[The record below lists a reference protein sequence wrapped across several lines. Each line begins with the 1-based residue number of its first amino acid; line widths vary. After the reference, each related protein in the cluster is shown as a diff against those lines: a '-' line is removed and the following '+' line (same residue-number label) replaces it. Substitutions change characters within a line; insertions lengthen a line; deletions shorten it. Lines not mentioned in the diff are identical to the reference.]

1 MSFLGNASLFAAAA
15 CLLCGA
21 VCAALSRRR
30 GAGPWAHR
38 AAAFVHAATAAVFT
52 ASAVLAVVL
61 VRGDFTFRYVADH
74 TSRSLPVVYRLT
86 AFWAGA
92 EGSLLLWLLLMAACS
107 SVSLRAARKTD
118 GGGLGRYLLAMS
130 LTEFLFALLALR
142 VSNPFG
148 TLAVP
153 PPDGAGMNPLL
164 QNPAMIWHPPLLI
177 LGYAAFAV
185 PFALALSALAD
196 PEGPGDWTRR
206 ARAWT
211 LFAWAALTA
220 GIVLGAQ
227 WAYVELGWG
236 GYWGWDPVEN
246 ASLIPW
252 LGATAFVH
260 LSALHR
266 RRGAFPRLVPFLAVT
281 TFLLC
286 IFGTWLTRSGALD
299 SVHAFQ
305 RSGVGGWLL
314 AFMGVALAVTLVLL
328 AAGRRKGRPA
338 GAWKPGPGD
347 AAVTLSAG
355 FLIAFLI
362 VVAYGTVHGILPGWM
377 QSGPGAPG
385 DVPARVSTA
394 DGTGPSPSTNL
405 VSALPPRFFN
415 RAVVPLGIAL
425 VALLGIHQVLRRP
438 RDPLG
443 KLVAFAALLLPA
455 AAVAGALVNLLDGN
469 VPAAVLFALCAAALP
484 AVVAGTLR
492 GGPTRPRLAAALCHL
507 GFVVVAAGIGASG
520 WFARESR
527 VVARPGET
535 FTDGEFRLIFNR
547 LVVEDP
553 DAEKAVY
560 RAEFSLVPP
569 RAGAPP
575 DFAPEVRFYRRTGGT
590 GMEVDVRT
598 GFVRDLYLAFFPMN
612 PERGEVAV
620 QLRVI
625 PGMSWI
631 WFGAALAVIGAL
643 LAVPRPR
650 RGEDDDGRGP

>member
-1 MSFLGNASLFAAAA
+1 MSFLGNASLFTAAA
-15 CLLCGA
+15 CLLCGTF
-21 VCAALSRRR
+21 CAALSRRR
-30 GAGPWAHR
+30 DPGPWAHR
-38 AAAFVHAATAAVFT
+38 AARFVHAANAAVIA
-52 ASAVLAVVL
+52 ASVVLAVAL
-61 VRGDFTFRYVADH
+61 LRGDFAFRYVADH

-92 EGSLLLWLLLMAACS
+92 EGSLLLWFLLVAVCAS
-107 SVSLRAARKTD
+107 ASLRTARKTA
-118 GGGLGRYLLAMS
+118 GEGLGGYLLAIS
-130 LTEFLFALLALR
+130 LTELLFALLTLR

-153 PPDGAGMNPLL
+153 PADGAGMNPLL
-164 QNPAMIWHPPLLI
+164 LNPAMIWHPPLLI

-185 PFALALSALAD
+185 PFALALAALAD
-196 PEGPGDWTRR
+196 PAGPGDWTRR
-206 ARAWT
+206 ARPWA

-252 LGATAFVH
+252 LSATAFIH

-266 RRGAFPRLVPFLAVT
+266 RRGAFTRLAPSLAVA

-286 IFGTWLTRSGALD
+286 IFGTWLTRSGALE

-305 RSGVGGWLL
+305 RSGVGAWFL
-314 AFMGVALAVTLVLL
+314 AFMGLALAVTLALL
-328 AAGRRKGRPA
+328 WVGRRRGKPA
-338 GAWKPGPGD
+338 GTWKTGPGD
-347 AAVTLSAG
+347 GVVTLCAG

-362 VVAYGTVHGILPGWM
+362 VVVYGTVHGMLPGWM
-377 QSGPGAPG
+377 QSGPGTPG
-385 DVPARVSTA
+385 DAASMASPAA
-394 DGTGPSPSTNL
+394 GTGSPPPANL
-405 VSALPPRFFN
+405 SSALPPRFFN

-455 AAVAGALVNLLDGN
+455 AAVAGALVNLLGGN
-469 VPAAVLFALCAAALP
+469 VPAAVLFALCAAAVP
-484 AVVAGTLR
+484 AVVAGALR
-492 GGPTRPRLAAALCHL
+492 GGVTRPRLAAALCHL

-535 FTDGEFRLIFNR
+535 FTDGEFRLTFNR
-547 LVVEDP
+547 LVLEDP
-553 DAEKAVY
+553 DPEKAVC

-575 DFAPEVRFYRRTGGT
+575 DFAPEVRIYRRTGNT

-598 GFVRDLYLAFFPMN
+598 GILRDLYLAFFPLA

-631 WFGAALAVIGAL
+631 WFGAALAVLGAL
-643 LAVPRPR
+643 LAIPRPR
-650 RGEDDDGRGP
+650 WGGDDDGGGP

>member
-30 GAGPWAHR
+30 DPGPWAHR
-38 AAAFVHAATAAVFT
+38 AAVFVHAATASVIV
-52 ASAVLAVVL
+52 ASVVLAVVL
-61 VRGDFTFRYVADH
+61 LRGDFTFRYVADH

-92 EGSLLLWLLLMAACS
+92 EGSLLLWFLLVAVCAS
-107 SVSLRAARKTD
+107 ASLRTAWKTA
-118 GGGLGRYLLAMS
+118 GEGLGGYLLAIS
-130 LTEFLFALLALR
+130 LTELLFALLTLR

-148 TLAVP
+148 TLAAP
-153 PPDGAGMNPLL
+153 PADGAGMNPLL
-164 QNPAMIWHPPLLI
+164 MNPAMIWHPPLLF

-185 PFALALSALAD
+185 LFAQALAALAD
-196 PEGPGDWTRR
+196 PAGPGDWTRR

-211 LFAWAALTA
+211 LLAWAALTA

-252 LGATAFVH
+252 LCATAFVH

-266 RRGAFPRLVPFLAVT
+266 RRGAFPRLVPFLAVA

-286 IFGTWLTRSGALD
+286 IFGTWLTRSGALE

-305 RSGVGGWLL
+305 RSGVGTWFL
-314 AFMGVALAVTLVLL
+314 AFMGLALAVTLALL
-328 AAGRRKGRPA
+328 WAGRRRGRPA
-338 GAWKPGPGD
+338 GTWKPGPGD
-347 AAVTLSAG
+347 GVVTLCAG

-362 VVAYGTVHGILPGWM
+362 VVTYGTVHGILPGWM
-377 QSGPGAPG
+377 QSGP
-385 DVPARVSTA
+385 DVPAAALTSPA
-394 DGTGPSPSTNL
+394 GGTGPSPSTNL
-405 VSALPPRFFN
+405 SSALPPRFFN

-425 VALLGIHQVLRRP
+425 AALLGIHSVLRRP

-455 AAVAGALVNLLDGN
+455 AAVAGALLSFLGGN
-469 VPAAVLFALCAAALP
+469 VPAAVLFALCAAAVP
-484 AVVAGTLR
+484 AVAAGALR
-492 GGPTRPRLAAALCHL
+492 GGMKRPCLASALCHL
-507 GFVVVAAGIGASG
+507 GFVAVAAGIGASG

-527 VVARPGET
+527 VVVHPGET

-547 LVVEDP
+547 LVLEDS
-553 DAEKAVY
+553 DLETAVC
-560 RAEFSLVPP
+560 RAEFSLAPP
-569 RAGAPP
+569 HAGAPP
-575 DFAPEVRFYRRTGGT
+575 DFAPEVRIYRRTGNT

-598 GFVRDLYLAFFPMN
+598 GFLRDLYLAFFPLA

-643 LAVPRPR
+643 LAIPRPR
-650 RGEDDDGRGP
+650 WGVEGDGGGS